1 MFCSRTRLY
10 WQGFRKSGLKWFS
23 ILWRQHLL
31 KGSGPEKEMIREK
44 VCTWQTDPMIYH
56 TNNCHVLIVRS
67 PYSVGRGRKS
77 DDSAAHFAFIYLS
90 SASAGLFFCYKSH
103 FVNVTAKPNKI
114 LFHSKTRC
122 LKITEKVSFN
132 IASEASYVYIMSGQK
147 FIKNAKNW
155 TILASFWNL
164 KLAVKQCYQTKI
176 GGKCQNLKIQCDF
189 LSNFQTM
196 LDFFSTEKNVF
207 WYF

>member
-1 MFCSRTRLY
+1 MHQPETCFTSAKKTMFCSRTRLY

-90 SASAGLFFCYKSH
+90 SASAGLFFFATKAILLMSQLSQIKFFFTQKHGVWKSQKKSH
-103 FVNVTAKPNKI
+103 STLRVKRATFTFWVDKSWLKMPKMVHFGDFLKTWSLRSNSVT
-114 LFHSKTRC
+114 R
-122 LKITEKVSFN
+122 
-132 IASEASYVYIMSGQK
+132 QK
-147 FIKNAKNW
+147 LVENAK
-155 TILASFWNL
+155 I
-164 KLAVKQCYQTKI
+164 
-176 GGKCQNLKIQCDF
+176 
-189 LSNFQTM
+189 
-196 LDFFSTEKNVF
+196 
-207 WYF
+207 